1 MFHKIKHL
9 LLIPALIAGLYAC
22 VKKKTYSQKPEIEFK
37 EFIPY
42 ADESGDM
49 IITFSDG
56 DGDLGKTQDDQT
68 FNLFSTYYYFNPD
81 SNRFMAWYNAL
92 TLDTVRTPY
101 RIRKPID
108 DYNGKPISGEV
119 KVEMNLYRVDPS
131 HKRIKYVMYM
141 IDNANNVSNVL
152 TTPELQV
159 P

>member
-9 LLIPALIAGLYAC
+9 LLILALIAGLYAC

-49 IITFSDG
+49 VIRFSDG
-56 DGDLGKTQDDQT
+56 DGDIGKTQDDQT
-68 FNLFSTYYYFNPD
+68 NNLFTTYYYFD
-81 SNRFMAWYNAL
+81 TVIGAFRAFYSATL
-92 TLDTVRTPY
+92 LDTVRTPY
-101 RIRKPID
+101 KIRKPID

-119 KVEMNLYRVDPS
+119 AVEMNLYRPDPS
-131 HKRIKYVMYM
+131 HKRIKYVMYVV
-141 IDNANNVSNVL
+141 DNANNVSNIL

>member
-1 MFHKIKHL
+1 M
-9 LLIPALIAGLYAC
+9 GLYAC

-49 IITFSDG
+49 IIRFSDG
-56 DGDLGKTQDDQT
+56 DGDIGKTQDDQT
-68 FNLFSTYYYFNPD
+68 NNLFTTYYYFD
-81 SNRFMAWYNAL
+81 TILGKFTAL
-92 TLDTVRTPY
+92 YSAANLDTIRTPY
-101 RIRKPID
+101 KIRKPAD
-108 DYNGKPISGEV
+108 DYNGKPITGEV
-119 KVEMNLYRVDPS
+119 AVEMNLYRPDPS
-131 HKRIKYVMYM
+131 HKRIKYVMYL